1 MPGPSYALFAD
12 QGVYAEAFLKFVREL
27 WSSDASFR
35 KIIKN
40 HYDLMK
46 AIDFKAEMIDHEYKL
61 RQGAMRTNSRR
72 APGKNDYCPCSS
84 GKKYKK
90 CCLVSLTEVEL

>member
-1 MPGPSYALFAD
+1 M
-12 QGVYAEAFLKFVREL
+12 
-27 WSSDASFR
+27 
-35 KIIKN
+35 IKN